1 MIIPT
6 KDGLVEFLENIGFSC
21 ESYISEL
28 QPQMMVFS
36 KVEGDMIISIK
47 VQNALFLDDGSFDRN
62 KTVED
67 CEKLI
72 SYALSRGGEKKK
84 DRVRLNETVVCN
96 QIIGIK

>member
-1 MIIPT
+1 
-6 KDGLVEFLENIGFSC
+6 
-21 ESYISEL
+21 
-28 QPQMMVFS
+28 MMVFS